1 MTPIRGRAL
10 GLACGRGGEIS
21 FRAHLTQAENPGH
34 ALNNRFF
41 IFHFLPF
48 MKTNSQFPIASWLY
62 LGDLDG
68 DGIEEVLQ
76 INGPYLSVL
85 RPDFE
90 LSPRFTHQFSANVQR
105 LVLGNF
111 NVGDRREQVGA
122 ILADGSIQFFGLSP
136 DRTVLWWWMTMPTFI
151 AHDEHY
157 IVGDYDGDGADEIMV
172 FKPSDGSVRMYQIG
186 PSGFFEQMA
195 NFQPGNLA
203 GLDLRGKQILA
214 GGFGDTLGRKDILV
228 IDPHHRQ
235 VFRYA
240 SVTLAEGVVTFWWAF
255 TTIAGLFNPGD
266 QVVAANLNGSRRDGV
281 LIRNTSNGTY
291 RMHRAEYD
299 NGHLAA
305 LPGVAVGQLPV
316 QANVGRIVAAKVRD
330 QAFRRERGGLR
341 RDDVLFFDEGTRQLI
356 RTDARYDAA
365 ANQLTYWWAFTSERI
380 FVGHNFTFDARITAN
395 QVMALLERHRF
406 AYFQSFGCN
415 NLNDAEK
422 QDLVRAYRKAIR
434 HGIDPRPGVNASAF
448 INGDILNVNFN
459 VLFPQGGTEIAQ
471 TLIHEMMHCAGYSHP
486 NRQPSDSPFDG
497 GTYYNSPPLRA
508 EICIAGFQSDL
519 EVSAA
524 ADTKAGQQVLL
535 HLEQSHCEV
544 HEDGC
549 VHKAPQTGAAPPAAK
564 TDQTKARAEKM
575 AKGIGKA

>member
-1 MTPIRGRAL
+1 
-10 GLACGRGGEIS
+10 
-21 FRAHLTQAENPGH
+21 
-34 ALNNRFF
+34 
-41 IFHFLPF
+41 

-68 DGIEEVLQ
+68 DGIEDVLQ
-76 INGPYLSVL
+76 LNGPYLSVL
-85 RPDFE
+85 NPNFE

-136 DRTVLWWWMTMPTFI
+136 DRTVLWWWMTMPSFI
-151 AHDEHY
+151 GNDEHY

-172 FKPSDGSVRMYQIG
+172 FKPSNGTVRMYQIG
-186 PSGFFEQMA
+186 ASGFFELMT

-240 SVTLAEGVVTFWWAF
+240 SVTLTGGVVTFWWAF

-266 QVVAANLNGSRRDGV
+266 QIVAANLDGNRKDGV
-281 LIRNTSNGTY
+281 LIRNAANGTY
-291 RMHRAEYD
+291 RMCRAEYD
-299 NGHLAA
+299 NGNLMNM
-305 LPGVAVGQLPV
+305 PGVAVGQLPV
-316 QANVGRIVAAKVRD
+316 QANIGRIVAAKVRD

-356 RTDARYDAA
+356 RTDARFDAG
-365 ANQLTYWWAFTSERI
+365 ANQLTYWWAYTSDRI
-380 FVGHNFTFDARITAN
+380 FIGNNFTFDTRITAN
-395 QVMALLERHRF
+395 QVMTLLERHRF
-406 AYFQSFGCN
+406 AYFQLFQCS
-415 NLNDAEK
+415 NLSEAEK
-422 QDLVRAYRKAIR
+422 QALIRAYRKAIR
-434 HGIDPRPGVNASAF
+434 HGIDPRPNVNASAF
-448 INGDILNVNFN
+448 VNGDVLDVNFN
-459 VLFPQGGTEIAQ
+459 VLFPQGDREIAQ

-486 NRQPSDSPFDG
+486 NRQPTDRPFDG
-497 GTYYNSPPLRA
+497 GVYYNSPPLRA
-508 EICIAGFQSDL
+508 EICIAGLQSDA
-519 EVSAA
+519 ERGAA
-524 ADTKAGQQVLL
+524 AATKSGQRLLL
-535 HLEQSHCEV
+535 HFEENYCEM

-549 VHKAPQTGAAPPAAK
+549 VHRQPTAPTLDKQEK
-564 TDQTKARAEKM
+564 SDLTKARAEKM
-575 AKGIGKA
+575 AKGVGKA